1 MFIIWN
7 QRGLGRMSHKNDT
20 TVLIGGNVYT
30 LAGTES
36 EEYIQR
42 VALYINN
49 KLEEIRKSDNA
60 KKLNTRLMSILLDI
74 NIADDFFKAKVKIE
88 ELEKII
94 KAKDDTITNLEQD
107 VISLQ
112 VKLEELDG
120 EKSKFNQRIEAL
132 KTEIDSYKAE
142 LDEYIEIFDHEK
154 AD

>member
-1 MFIIWN
+1 
-7 QRGLGRMSHKNDT
+7 MSHKNDT

-30 LAGTES
+30 LAGAES

-49 KLEEIRKSDNA
+49 KLEEIKKSDNA
-60 KKLNTRLMSILLDI
+60 KKLNTRLMSVLLEI
-74 NIADDFFKAKVKIE
+74 NLADDYFKAKGKIE
-88 ELEKII
+88 DLEKII
-94 KAKDDTITNLEQD
+94 KAKDDIIKSLEQD
-107 VISLQ
+107 VVSLQ
-112 VKLEELDG
+112 IKLEELDG